1 MHSISRRELL
11 TWFAIAPT
19 LPHFLVRSAEAAA
32 AQGIT
37 SYDGPIVVVLRMLG
51 GNDGF
56 NTVVPFRDDRY
67 YRARPTIALPAKDVL
82 ALDGHEVGLH
92 PSLTDFRRLMD
103 DGHAGIVQG
112 VGYPKSSRSHS
123 RATEIWEAGSVAD
136 PAPAHGWLGRYLDH
150 ACECAPERIIG
161 VQFAETLG
169 KTLSTAT
176 KRTASIGHPALLMQ
190 MTPSAPMLDSGRGPR
205 PPRMDYLSQVE
216 NSLVDASRQLHRA
229 AKGTGRAYDYPNT
242 AFGES
247 LRWTADMIE
256 SGCPTRAYYVTIGS
270 FDGPEAVSFD
280 THIEQTP
287 KHQLLFS
294 ELGRGLRAFRDHL
307 RRSKQLDRVLLLTF
321 SDFGRQL
328 PENRTAGTEHGDAG
342 VLFYMGGAVRPGLVG
357 QPGDLGT
364 IKDGGVEAT
373 VDFRRIYTDVLANWL
388 AVDAASILRERVQ
401 PFPIV
406 NRRT

>member
-1 MHSISRRELL
+1 MHSISRRQLL

-19 LPHFLVRSAEAAA
+19 LPHFLVKSAEAAA
-32 AQGIT
+32 AQGAS

-67 YRARPTIALPAKDVL
+67 FKARPTIALPAKDVL
-82 ALDGHEVGLH
+82 AIDGHDVGLH
-92 PSLTDFRRLMD
+92 PSLTEFRRLMD

-123 RATEIWEAGSVAD
+123 RATEIWEAGSVAE

-150 ACECAPERIIG
+150 ACECSAEPVAG

-169 KTLSTAT
+169 KTLSMAT
-176 KRTASIGHPALLMQ
+176 KRSASIGNPALLMQ
-190 MTPSAPMLDSGRGPR
+190 MKPSAPMLAPGRGPR
-205 PPRMDYLSQVE
+205 PSRMDYLSQVE
-216 NSLVDASRQLHRA
+216 NSLVEASRHLHRA
-229 AKGTGRAYDYPNT
+229 AKGSGRTYDYPNT

-256 SGCPTRAYYVTIGS
+256 SGCPTRAFYVTIGS
-270 FDGPEAVSFD
+270 FDGPDAVSFD
-280 THIEQTP
+280 THIEQAP

-307 RRSKQLDRVLLLTF
+307 QRSKQLDRVLLLTF

-342 VLFYMGGAVRPGLVG
+342 VLFYLGGAVKTGLVG
-357 QPGDLGT
+357 RPGDLGSV
-364 IKDGGVEAT
+364 KDGGVEAT
-373 VDFRRIYTDVLANWL
+373 VDFRQIYADVLTNWL
-388 AVDAASILRERVQ
+388 HVESAAILGERVS

-406 NRRT
+406 SRT